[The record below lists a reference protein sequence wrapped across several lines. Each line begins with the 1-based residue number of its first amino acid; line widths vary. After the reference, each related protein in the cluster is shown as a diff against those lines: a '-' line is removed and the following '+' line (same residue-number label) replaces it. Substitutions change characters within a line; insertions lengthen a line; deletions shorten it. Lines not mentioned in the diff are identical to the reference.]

1 VFDLLDLAVFNR
13 ERNNVGL
20 GRLVELLRSV

>member
-13 ERNNVGL
+13 KRNHVGL